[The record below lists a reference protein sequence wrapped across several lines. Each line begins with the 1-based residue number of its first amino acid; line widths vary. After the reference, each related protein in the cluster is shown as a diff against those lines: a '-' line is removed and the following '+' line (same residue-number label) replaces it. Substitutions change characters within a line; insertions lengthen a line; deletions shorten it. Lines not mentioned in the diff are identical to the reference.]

1 MWIKRARSFILATL
15 IILLLPNLLLSPAQ
29 GAPLPITQSLNDS
42 TETFLPLII
51 NSLKPS
57 GFGVETWTL
66 SATKVIP
73 MAAQGNYYW
82 IRSFTFDW
90 DLIEATPGV
99 YDWTSVDETGLAA
112 AAANGL
118 SVVAT
123 VKFTPSWAQK
133 KPPYTC
139 GAIKEDAFDEFAA
152 FLQELI
158 RRYSGYPYYLKYIQF
173 GNEPDVDPT
182 ILYNPKFTYTE
193 YKNIFGCWGDGQ
205 DYYYGGG
212 YYAKM
217 LQVAYPAIKAIDPT
231 VQVVIGGLL
240 LDKDPNLP
248 GLSEADRR
256 PGRFFEGILRNN
268 GANNGANFFD
278 FVAFHGY
285 PAWGPTYHLSSD
297 EGSGSWGH
305 LGGIVIGKVNF
316 LRNVM
321 TQIGNLTGQT
331 IDKPIMQTEGALR
344 CYNKTEC
351 DAPENM
357 QVFLQDQANYGVILF
372 TRNLAH
378 NVFGTM
384 WYTIESPGWGYS
396 SLLYSDGTAK
406 PVYNSIKFLNDQLAG
421 SQFVEQKSIPPYDSR
436 QLQVYEFLRPDKRI
450 WVLWVADMCWEDTS
464 SPGYPFQDCE
474 IDPEVEPPTFTI
486 PVGWTRVLDRDGK
499 TIIPAGSQLS
509 LHDNRPYY
517 IEFAP

>member
-1 MWIKRARSFILATL
+1 MQIKPARSVILATL
-15 IILLLPNLLLSPAQ
+15 IILLLPNLFFSPAQ
-29 GAPLPITQSLNDS
+29 GTPLPITQSLNDT
-42 TETFLPLII
+42 TETYLPLII

-57 GFGVETWTL
+57 IFGVEAWTL
-66 SATKVIP
+66 STTKAIP
-73 MAAQGNYYW
+73 MAAQGNFYW
-82 IRSFTFDW
+82 MRNFAFDW

-99 YDWTSVDETGLAA
+99 YDWSSVNETGLAA

-123 VKFTPSWAQK
+123 VKYTPSWARK
-133 KPPYTC
+133 FSLYKC
-139 GAIKEDAFDEFAA
+139 GPIKQDAFDEFES
-152 FLQELI
+152 FLQELVQ
-158 RRYSGYPYYLKYIQF
+158 RYSGYPYYLKYIQF
-173 GNEPDVDPT
+173 GNEPDVDPNVAPADQ
-182 ILYNPKFTYTE
+182 IY
-193 YKNIFGCWGDGQ
+193 GCWGDDQ

-217 LQVAYPAIKAIDPT
+217 LQVAYPAIKAVDPT

-240 LDKDPNLP
+240 LSKDPNSP
-248 GLSEADRR
+248 GLLEPDRR

-278 FVAFHGY
+278 IVAFHGY
-285 PAWGPTYHLSSD
+285 PAWGPNYGISSD
-297 EGSGSWGH
+297 EGSSSWGH

-321 TQIGNLTGQT
+321 TEIGNLTGQN
-331 IDKPIMQTEGALR
+331 IDKPIMQTEGSLR
-344 CYNKTEC
+344 CYDKSEC
-351 DAPENM
+351 DNFPENM

-378 NVFGTM
+378 NVLGTM
-384 WYTIESPGWGYS
+384 WYTIESPGWNYS

-421 SQFVEQKSIPPYDSR
+421 SQFFSQITISPYDSR
-436 QLQVYEFLRPDKRI
+436 QLQVYEFRRPDKRI
-450 WVLWVADMCWEDTS
+450 WVLWVADMCWEDTA
-464 SPGYPFQDCE
+464 SPGYPYQTCE

-486 PVGWTRVLDRDGK
+486 PNGWTQVLDRDGN
-499 TIIPAGSQLS
+499 TIIPVYGQLT
-509 LHDNRPYY
+509 LNDNRPYY
-517 IEFAP
+517 IEFAPLP